1 MEHRQKVDDILRDAW
16 RGIDGYDTTGNDRES
31 GDFEMDGGFSPTTYG
46 ELTPSGARH
55 LARAMGI
62 DQTDAKSGPF
72 VFMDLGS
79 GLGKLV
85 VQAYLEW
92 PSVRRSV
99 GIEIAAERA
108 KSASQAWGSLVLS
121 GEAHQLRN
129 ELMGISGRPRSNVDE
144 DVKLVE
150 GDMLAAD
157 VGEAT
162 HIFLSSLCFGPQ
174 LMEQITE
181 KLSKEAVKLQCL
193 ATLRALPRSN
203 SVFRYTG
210 AVFAEMTWTGVE
222 GTAIR
227 LYSLTR
233 ICALENSDH
242 P

>member
-1 MEHRQKVDDILRDAW
+1 M
-16 RGIDGYDTTGNDRES
+16 GN
-31 GDFEMDGGFSPTTYG
+31 
-46 ELTPSGARH
+46 
-55 LARAMGI
+55 
-62 DQTDAKSGPF
+62 
-72 VFMDLGS
+72 
-79 GLGKLV
+79 
-85 VQAYLEW
+85 
-92 PSVRRSV
+92 
-99 GIEIAAERA
+99 
-108 KSASQAWGSLVLS
+108 LVLS
-121 GEAHQLRN
+121 HNTTQLW
-129 ELMGISGRPRSNVDE
+129 LAPVLQ